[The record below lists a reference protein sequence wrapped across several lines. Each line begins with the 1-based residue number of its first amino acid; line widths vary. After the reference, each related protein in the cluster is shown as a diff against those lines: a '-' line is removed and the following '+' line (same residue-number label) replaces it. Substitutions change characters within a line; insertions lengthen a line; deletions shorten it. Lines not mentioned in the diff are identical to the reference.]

1 MFKLKTK
8 NSQLKTQVLK
18 IIIVSWNVRNL
29 LRGCLQSLTQDL
41 TGLESRIILVDSAS
55 SDGTPAMVR
64 AEFPHVE
71 LIAREENIGYVKGNN
86 LALKRLETGEW
97 KSSNAS
103 QSPISNLQSHFVW
116 LLNPDTIVHAGATK
130 SLIDFMQAHPKC
142 GLCGPKLLNPD
153 GSLQH
158 GAFELP
164 GLTQLMIDTVPRLQ
178 ARFRNSRWDGRYAL
192 AKFDGPPFPI
202 GTPLGA
208 AMFARAE
215 AIAQVGLLDEGYEMY
230 SEEIDWAMR
239 MHRAGWQV
247 WCVPQAVVTHYG
259 GASSSQASERAERH
273 KWHSRQRYFRKYYPP
288 IKRWLAMT
296 RVPAQ
301 YRL

>member
-1 MFKLKTK
+1 VDVESRIQKLAFKI
-8 NSQLKTQVLK
+8 VLSV
-18 IIIVSWNVRNL
+18 IIVSWNVRDL
-29 LRGCLQSLTQDL
+29 LRECLHSLVADL
-41 TGLESRIILVDSAS
+41 TGLESRIIVVDSAS
-55 SDGTPAMVR
+55 GDDTPAIVR
-64 AEFPHVE
+64 AEFPQIE
-71 LIAREENIGYVKGNN
+71 LIAREDNIGYVKGNN
-86 LALKRLETGEW
+86 LALREIL
-97 KSSNAS
+97 NADHS
-103 QSPISNLQSHFVW
+103 QFNNQLSKFVW
-116 LLNPDTIVHAGATK
+116 LLNPDTVIHPGATK
-130 SLIDFMQAHPKC
+130 ALIEFMQTHPKC

-153 GSLQH
+153 RSLQH
-158 GAFELP
+158 GAFALP

-178 ARFRNSRWDGRYAL
+178 ARFRNTTLDGRYPP
-192 AKFDGPPFPI
+192 AKYDGPPFPI

-247 WCVPQAVVTHYG
+247 WCVPQARVTHYG

-273 KWHSRQRYFRKYYPP
+273 KWHSRQRYFNKYYGPL
-288 IKRWLAMT
+288 KRRLAMT

-301 YRL
+301 YRE

>member
-1 MFKLKTK
+1 MIC
-8 NSQLKTQVLK
+8 V
-18 IIIVSWNVRNL
+18 IIVSWNVRDL
-29 LRGCLQSLTQDL
+29 LHGCLQSLVADL
-41 TGLESRIILVDSAS
+41 TGLESRIIVVDSAS

-71 LIAREENIGYVKGNN
+71 LIACDDNIGYVKGNN
-86 LALKRLETGEW
+86 LALKRLEIGDW
-97 KSSNAS
+97 RLANVS
-103 QSPISNLQSHFVW
+103 QSPISNLQSQFVW

-130 SLIDFMQAHPKC
+130 ALVDFMQAHPKC

-153 GSLQH
+153 GTLQH
-158 GAFELP
+158 GAFALP
-164 GLTQLMIDTVPRLQ
+164 GLMQLLIDTVPRLQ
-178 ARFRNSRWDGRYAL
+178 ARFRNSTLDGRYPP
-192 AKFDGPPFPI
+192 AKYAGLPFPI

-208 AMFARAE
+208 AMFARTE

-247 WCVPQAVVTHYG
+247 WCLPQAVVTHFG
-259 GASSSQASERAERH
+259 GASSSQVSARAERH
-273 KWHSRQRYFRKYYPP
+273 KWHSRQRYFRKYYSPL
-288 IKRWLAMT
+288 KRWLAMT